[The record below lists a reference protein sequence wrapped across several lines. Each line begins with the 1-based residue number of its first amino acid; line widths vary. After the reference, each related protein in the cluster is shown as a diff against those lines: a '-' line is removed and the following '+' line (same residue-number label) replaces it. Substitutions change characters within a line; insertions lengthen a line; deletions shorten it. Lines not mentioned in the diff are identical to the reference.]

1 MEKDIQRAIKGN
13 PWTIRNSWF
22 MLQLW
27 DREKDPKELDF
38 HNVPIWIQLWGLPLH
53 CKTVAMGKHLGSQLG
68 MVEDSTLYDFPD
80 KARIV
85 KIRVQINTNQPIRPG
100 IFIGNTKDDI
110 KWVDFRYEN
119 LPMFCFLC
127 GYIGHNESNCSTQTC
142 AMDEGS
148 TNPRGPWLRSNS
160 YGRRINDKRDSRFNS
175 DPMKSMSGG
184 NFSPVPKGMLE
195 MLARMTLEEK
205 TRAAA
210 TQSTKDDTEKGKSSY
225 TGTSKTQ
232 DQGQNSSKSHQQ
244 KPTALAGLL
253 NKASQGQ

>member
-1 MEKDIQRAIKGN
+1 
-13 PWTIRNSWF
+13 
-22 MLQLW
+22 
-27 DREKDPKELDF
+27 
-38 HNVPIWIQLWGLPLH
+38 
-53 CKTVAMGKHLGSQLG
+53 
-68 MVEDSTLYDFPD
+68 
-80 KARIV
+80 
-85 KIRVQINTNQPIRPG
+85 
-100 IFIGNTKDDI
+100 
-110 KWVDFRYEN
+110 
-119 LPMFCFLC
+119 
-127 GYIGHNESNCSTQTC
+127 
-142 AMDEGS
+142 MDEGS